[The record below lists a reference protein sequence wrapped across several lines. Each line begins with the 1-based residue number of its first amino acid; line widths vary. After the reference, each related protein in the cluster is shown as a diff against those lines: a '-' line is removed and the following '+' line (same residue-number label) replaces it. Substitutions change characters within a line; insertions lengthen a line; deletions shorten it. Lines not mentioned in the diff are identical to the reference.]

1 MGIIIG
7 ALAGGMCFVVFGL
20 MRAVRAGGFS
30 TVVILN
36 KVSRTPI
43 KQSPFAR
50 IVVAAGIIISIV
62 LGTAV
67 SMVLGG
73 VVGGVIE
80 YVVRKMT

>member
-7 ALAGGMCFVVFGL
+7 ALAGGMCFFVFGL
-20 MRAVRAGGFS
+20 MRAVHAGGFS
-30 TVVILN
+30 TVIILN
-36 KVSRTPI
+36 KFNRTPI
-43 KQSPFAR
+43 KQSPFVR

-62 LGTAV
+62 LGIAV

-80 YVVRKMT
+80 YVFKKMT